1 MRSKVLLV
9 LATAAVSAVLVPA
22 AAADKPV
29 KEPAPFG
36 EAVTGQ
42 FCADFLVEVDVVADD
57 EFSITFGSGRALIA
71 GRFTLE
77 VTNLESGES
86 VTVNVS
92 GPVFFDAS
100 GETAVLRGNSL
111 IFGEAGDF
119 GPGSLA
125 GVVVTSGTVTF
136 VNDVPGYT
144 LEGTI
149 SRDLC
154 AELAA

>member
-1 MRSKVLLV
+1 MRSKLL
-9 LATAAVSAVLVPA
+9 LLFAAAAVSAVLVPTA
-22 AAADKPV
+22 FAEKPV

-36 EAVTGQ
+36 DALTGQ
-42 FCADFLVEVDVVADD
+42 FCADFMVEVDVVTNA
-57 EFSITFGSGRALIA
+57 EFSLTFGSGRVIIA
-71 GRFTLE
+71 GQLILE
-77 VTNLESGES
+77 VTNLETTES
-86 VTVNVS
+86 VIVNVS

-119 GPGSLA
+119 GPGTPA
-125 GVVVTSGTVTF
+125 GVAVTSGTVTF
-136 VNDVPGYT
+136 TAGVPGYT
-144 LEGTI
+144 LQGT